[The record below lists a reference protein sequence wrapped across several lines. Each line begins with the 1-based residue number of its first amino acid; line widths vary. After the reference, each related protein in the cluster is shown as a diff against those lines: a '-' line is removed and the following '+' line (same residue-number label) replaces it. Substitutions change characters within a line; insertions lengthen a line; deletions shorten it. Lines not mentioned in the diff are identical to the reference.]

1 MAPTE
6 RPLSPDGG
14 ATPGHDPADEA
25 PFLSRQERFG
35 AVLSTNDIVRDWLA
49 AGTLE
54 VCLAVADEQS
64 AGRGREGRSWQ
75 APAGRALLLSVGF
88 RPTWLA
94 PQHAWRLAAIVSL
107 AMADAAEEVAGLRDR
122 AIRLKWP
129 NDLVIETAGVA
140 GSSARAG
147 VSEASARAG
156 IAGSSTP
163 AGVPEAGGGG
173 SVRKV
178 AGVLG
183 ETRGLGSADP
193 QVVVGIG
200 VNADW
205 PASEFPVELAT
216 EMTSLREASGG
227 RPIDHALLLDAFLS
241 RLEPR
246 TLALRAGRFAAG
258 DWLDRQL
265 TNRRLVRLTLPDGSS
280 EVVRAVGADPDS
292 GALLVEDL
300 LAPTGER
307 AVLSGEIRHL
317 RLAGAV

>member
-1 MAPTE
+1 
-6 RPLSPDGG
+6 
-14 ATPGHDPADEA
+14 
-25 PFLSRQERFG
+25 
-35 AVLSTNDIVRDWLA
+35 
-49 AGTLE
+49 
-54 VCLAVADEQS
+54 
-64 AGRGREGRSWQ
+64 
-75 APAGRALLLSVGF
+75 
-88 RPTWLA
+88 
-94 PQHAWRLAAIVSL
+94 
-107 AMADAAEEVAGLRDR
+107 MADAAEEIAGLRDR

-147 VSEASARAG
+147 IAEAD
-156 IAGSSTP
+156 
-163 AGVPEAGGGG
+163 GGG

-227 RPIDHALLLDAFLS
+227 RPIDHVLLLDAFLS

-265 TNRRLVRLTLPDGSS
+265 TNRRLVRLALPDGSS

-292 GALLVEDL
+292 GALLVEDP

>member
-1 MAPTE
+1 M
-6 RPLSPDGG
+6 
-14 ATPGHDPADEA
+14 
-25 PFLSRQERFG
+25 
-35 AVLSTNDIVRDWLA
+35 
-49 AGTLE
+49 
-54 VCLAVADEQS
+54 ADEQS
-64 AGRGREGRSWQ
+64 AGRGREGRTWR
-75 APAGRALLLSVGF
+75 APAGRALLLSLGF

-94 PQHAWRLAAIVSL
+94 PRHAWRLAAIVSL

-122 AIRLKWP
+122 SIRLKWP
-129 NDLVIETAGVA
+129 NDLVIEAESVIGSGAAEPADAHRPAGAGAGRAGAGAAA
-140 GSSARAG
+140 GS
-147 VSEASARAG
+147 
-156 IAGSSTP
+156 
-163 AGVPEAGGGG
+163 

-205 PASEFPVELAT
+205 PAHEFPADLAAD
-216 EMTSLREASGG
+216 MTSLREASGG
-227 RPIDHALLLDAFLS
+227 RPIDLALLLDAFLS

-246 TLALRAGRFAAG
+246 TIALRAGRFDAG

-280 EVVRAVGADPDS
+280 EIVRALGADPDS
-292 GALLVEDL
+292 GALLVEDPG
-300 LAPTGER
+300 APMGER